1 MMSASADHDEATTG
15 DATVSPVAVDRD
27 LCKVC
32 GICIELCPEHVF
44 DRDRLGYPVIAR
56 PDDCTHCLLCEL
68 HCPDFA
74 IAVQRRVGKRAAGAA
89 AGEAEPPPIEP
100 EQLATVS
107 EPEGCASH
115 HEEA

>member
-1 MMSASADHDEATTG
+1 MSSSGDMEEATAGEATTG
-15 DATVSPVAVDRD
+15 PVAVDLD

-44 DRDRLGYPVIAR
+44 DRDRRGYPVIAR
-56 PDDCTHCLLCEL
+56 PDDCTQCLLCEL

-74 IAVQRRVGKRAAGAA
+74 IAVQRRVKKAAGAA
-89 AGEAEPPPIEP
+89 EGEAEAPRVEP

-107 EPEGCASH
+107 GPEGCVSH

>member
-1 MMSASADHDEATTG
+1 MSASGDPDETG
-15 DATVSPVAVDRD
+15 VGEVPTSPVAVDLE

-44 DRDRLGYPVIAR
+44 DRDRRGYPVIAR
-56 PDDCTHCLLCEL
+56 PDDCTQCLLCEL

-74 IAVQRRVGKRAAGAA
+74 IAVQRRVKKTADGAA
-89 AGEAEPPPIEP
+89 EVEAGPPPVEP

-107 EPEGCASH
+107 GPEGCASH